1 MYWWLGLFL
10 GSCYNLR
17 VKHKKYTIKFK
28 EEVVRYVKEHSVN
41 ETADKF
47 GIHGKRVQEWKKKE
61 NCLNA
66 AQRKHART
74 FRSTS
79 SFQVQSSD
87 VKCFQVVEKISPL
100 FSTTFKNYSRLSNYP
115 AYNLGVVLINPQRYN

>member
-10 GSCYNLR
+10 GSCYNLC

-47 GIHGKRVQEWKKKE
+47 EIHGKRVQEWKKK
-61 NCLNA
+61 
-66 AQRKHART
+66 RKLPEC
-74 FRSTS
+74 S
-79 SFQVQSSD
+79 SKETRKNFPFHKFFSSSI
-87 VKCFQVVEKISPL
+87 Q
-100 FSTTFKNYSRLSNYP
+100 
-115 AYNLGVVLINPQRYN
+115 